1 MPFVSK
7 VEQHEHRDM
16 RQSARALAGF
26 GCARVCVHLL
36 NKLSACAHC
45 LASPHGQAKALRGGP
60 GWAVAEAAANGG
72 MTPKAN
78 GHVRASLRIRRMV
91 YERFCPCL
99 LVAVAPLC
107 VAHVAAA
114 PAKRGS
120 ASLLATYAQRPDTT
134 AHLQE
139 LVSQRMVAVSPK
151 ELGQTCFAERK
162 QAAEAANLTL
172 SWRVQRQTRATFG
185 GWGWVRGSMCADAR
199 AAFKHAS
206 FVAVAPLGAPVSIE
220 VLTACGLGADK
231 FLDCMIAEME
241 QARPHIS

>member
-1 MPFVSK
+1 M
-7 VEQHEHRDM
+7 
-16 RQSARALAGF
+16 
-26 GCARVCVHLL
+26 CVHLL

-45 LASPHGQAKALRGGP
+45 LASPHGQAKALWGGP

-72 MTPKAN
+72 MTPIAN
-78 GHVRASLRIRRMV
+78 GHARASLRIRRMV

-107 VAHVAAA
+107 VAQVTAA

-139 LVSQRMVAVSPK
+139 LVSQRTVAVSPK
-151 ELGQTCFAERK
+151 ELGQTCFSERK

-206 FVAVAPLGAPVSIE
+206 FVAVAPIGG
-220 VLTACGLGADK
+220 TG
-231 FLDCMIAEME
+231 F
-241 QARPHIS
+241 Q